1 VVPLALW
8 TPAATPADSRAHW
21 GAMPHSDTDPAGPDE
36 AAGLGVVD
44 AAFRL
49 EVGRLRA
56 RDQRRTF
63 PTELRIGR
71 PAGPQVS
78 LEVPPADAGL
88 GLDLTCALLDV
99 WREQH
104 GGPAFAW
111 TVRAGVPTPHDLDLA
126 WYAAAVRGFGAAGE
140 ALQGFRAVTKTGWLD
155 VVTGESRVW
164 KRLRLDRG

>member
-1 VVPLALW
+1 
-8 TPAATPADSRAHW
+8 
-21 GAMPHSDTDPAGPDE
+21 MPHSDTDPGDHGEPTGDRA
-36 AAGLGVVD
+36 VD

-63 PTELRIGR
+63 PVELRVGR

-78 LEVPPADAGL
+78 LEVPRTDPGL
-88 GLDLTCALLDV
+88 RLDLTCALLDL

-104 GGPAFAW
+104 DGSAFAW
-111 TVRAGVPTPHDLDLA
+111 TVRPGVPTPHDADLA
-126 WYAAAVRGFGAAGE
+126 WYAAAVRAFGAVGAP
-140 ALQGFRAVTKTGWLD
+140 LPGFRAVTKTGWLD

-164 KRLRLDRG
+164 KRLRLNRG